1 MRPAA
6 WGWTYA
12 GKGMATPAYNTG
24 LGIGE
29 SPLTLV
35 RWTIDEDRTRA
46 TNQLGHTVPVR
57 PFPGM
62 IGLAPDPAR
71 DDGDG
76 WKPRACG
83 GNMDCREQ
91 IAGSVLFLPVEVEGG
106 LLYIGDGH
114 AAQGD
119 GELSG
124 TAIEC
129 AMEEV
134 RVRLTVRKGMRIT
147 GPRVRTAE
155 GWVTLGFGASLD
167 EAAERAT
174 SALLDVMESELRIQ
188 RAEAL
193 AIASSCVHLRITQV
207 VNPLKGVHALWVR

>member
-1 MRPAA
+1 
-6 WGWTYA
+6 
-12 GKGMATPAYNTG
+12 
-24 LGIGE
+24 
-29 SPLTLV
+29 
-35 RWTIDEDRTRA
+35 
-46 TNQLGHTVPVR
+46 
-57 PFPGM
+57 M

-76 WKPRACG
+76 WRPRACG
-83 GNMDCREQ
+83 GNMDCRELV
-91 IAGSVLFLPVEVEGG
+91 AGSVLFLPVEVKGG

-134 RVRLTVRKGMRIT
+134 QVRLTVRKGMRIT

-188 RAEAL
+188 RARRWPLQVRAFTSGSRRWSTPSRVSTRCGFGEGPRRHVRAL
-193 AIASSCVHLRITQV
+193 GMASEGLRRGEHPSRYTASVCHTLIS
-207 VNPLKGVHALWVR
+207 A